1 MSTPTPILTL
11 NNIEVIYDRVAL
23 AIKGVSVEV
32 PQGGMVA
39 LLGANGAGKS
49 TTLKSISGLLKAER
63 IVSGDKYIFVR
74 NAYLQNREFRVQD
87 GQVEDDF

>member
-1 MSTPTPILTL
+1 MSTPTPTSIPTATPILSL
-11 NNIEVIYDRVAL
+11 NNIEVIYDKVAL

-49 TTLKSISGLLKAER
+49 TTLKSISGLL
-63 IVSGDKYIFVR
+63 
-74 NAYLQNREFRVQD
+74 
-87 GQVEDDF
+87 